1 LLFADAILAED
12 APVFAVFED
21 WVAMLPTPKDLEYGV
36 GAGFGKSV
44 KIEKPMAPYFI
55 DAHPCNASKGAAASV
70 VIVSAKT
77 GAVAAQRWASPPSLT
92 AFQTPYTWFTCSARS
107 LSVTASTSSS
117 LASVSAAKAMLQQ

>member
-77 GAVAAQRWASPPSLT
+77 GAVAAQRWASPPFALRT
-92 AFQTPYTWFTCSARS
+92 RVV
-107 LSVTASTSSS
+107 SVTAIFRQLPSRPTCISW
-117 LASVSAAKAMLQQ
+117 